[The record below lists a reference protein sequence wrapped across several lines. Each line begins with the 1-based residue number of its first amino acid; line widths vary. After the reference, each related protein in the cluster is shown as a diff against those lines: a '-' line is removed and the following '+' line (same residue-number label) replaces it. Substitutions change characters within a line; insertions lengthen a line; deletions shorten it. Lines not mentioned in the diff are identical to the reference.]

1 MLTGQDFVVI
11 YQEEGSG
18 ALSSDED
25 EEIQIHAENR
35 AECLYR
41 GCDIFNTTVSLN
53 LTFLCLFFFLQ
64 MSQFAFS
71 VDLAVS
77 V

>member
-64 MSQFAFS
+64 MSQFAF
-71 VDLAVS
+71 DLAVS

>member
-53 LTFLCLFFFLQ
+53 LTFLCLFFLQ